1 MVYLQH
7 GMWHPYTKF
16 WLWPGAAVG
25 GVCTEEGVFD
35 QTHIHLCTGALAS
48 GFPKS
53 LWLTEK

>member
-25 GVCTEEGVFD
+25 GVCTEEGNRRENIVHS
-35 QTHIHLCTGALAS
+35 QMRNNAS
-48 GFPKS
+48 KLNAILF
-53 LWLTEK
+53 